1 MKSKNEILEKLN
13 KISKK
18 NQNWIAEEEEWQKN
32 FDWIKV
38 SHQIAFRILELL
50 DQKGISQK
58 ELAERMGVSPQQISK
73 IVKGNENLTL
83 ETIVKLEKCLGAKLI
98 EVCTEAKPVIA

>member
-1 MKSKNEILEKLN
+1 
-13 KISKK
+13 
-18 NQNWIAEEEEWQKN
+18 
-32 FDWIKV
+32 
-38 SHQIAFRILELL
+38 
-50 DQKGISQK
+50 
-58 ELAERMGVSPQQISK
+58 MGVSPQQISK